1 MGNYESHKADDAG
14 NGNGLIDYTEQ
25 ISLGITVENL
35 GVEGAAREVDVVT
48 TGTFGAMCSS
58 GLLLNL
64 GHSEPPIKIQKLWF
78 NNERLIEFEWWI
90 VTIASIQ
97 GSSDPQNRAT
107 KILENTLGAFEV
119 SQQIK
124 EARLSSDYQ
133 VEKLLK
139 KLSLA

>member
-1 MGNYESHKADDAG
+1 MGYSKEKSHELLELVRLLVVIQCWYSRFDKLPVKTIA
-14 NGNGLIDYTEQ
+14 EQ
-25 ISLGITVENL
+25 WFSQPAVQKY
-35 GVEGAAREVDVVT
+35 
-48 TGTFGAMCSS
+48 
-58 GLLLNL
+58 LNIN
-64 GHSEPPIKIQKLWF
+64 EYDQKLWF

>member
-1 MGNYESHKADDAG
+1 M
-14 NGNGLIDYTEQ
+14 
-25 ISLGITVENL
+25 
-35 GVEGAAREVDVVT
+35 
-48 TGTFGAMCSS
+48 
-58 GLLLNL
+58 
-64 GHSEPPIKIQKLWF
+64 WF
-78 NNERLIEFEWWI
+78 NNERLIDFEWWI

-119 SQQIK
+119 SQQLK

-139 KLSLA
+139 KLSMA